1 MKVFAG
7 KQRSRRAGTSRG
19 FTLVELLV
27 IIIIIAVLLVIA
39 IPRYFRAVYTAEVRG
54 CQSQIKIINT
64 AAQAFFSRNH
74 RWPATVEEMCEQTAP
89 AGVVGAPLTEIPLC
103 PFGVPYELRPVLE
116 DGTIGSPTQD
126 NPQAGVTVNTEDH
139 FEGSWVTA
147 TTHKEP

>member
-1 MKVFAG
+1 MGTRDSHQTARR
-7 KQRSRRAGTSRG
+7 RSRGRG

-27 IIIIIAVLLVIA
+27 VIVIIALLLVIA
-39 IPRYFRAVYTAEVRG
+39 VPRYFRAVYTARVRG

-74 RWPATVEEMCEQTAP
+74 RWPTTVEEMCEQTAP
-89 AGVVGAPLTEIPLC
+89 PGVVGAPLTEVPQC

-116 DGTIGSPTQD
+116 DGSVGTPTPD

-139 FEGSWVTA
+139 FDEFWATA
-147 TTHKEP
+147 LRHREP

>member
-7 KQRSRRAGTSRG
+7 RERSGGAGRRRG

-39 IPRYFRAVYTAEVRG
+39 IPRYFRAVYTARVRG

-64 AAQAFFSRNH
+64 ATQAFFSRNH
-74 RWPATVEEMCEQTAP
+74 RWPDSVEEMCEQTAP
-89 AGVVGAPLTEIPLC
+89 ASVVGAPLTEMPLC
-103 PFGVPYELRPVLE
+103 PFGIPYELRPVLE
-116 DGTIGSPTQD
+116 DGTVGPPTAD
-126 NPQAGVTVNTEDH
+126 NPQAGVTVNIEDH

-147 TTHKEP
+147 IAHREP